1 MVNSVIPAAN
11 PAIGYSQ
18 WVTSI
23 MHAPETLGLPLGT
36 AKVKTWTL
44 HGGFETLRLHDGPN
58 SKLLTASRLA
68 RSSQRRAVGRC
79 RRPSCQER
87 ERRRET
93 EACPDSCALSSL
105 CA

>member
-58 SKLLTASRLA
+58 SKLLRPLDSLDHRNVGLWAVAGGHLVRNGKG
-68 RSSQRRAVGRC
+68 VGR
-79 RRPSCQER
+79 RKLVQ
-87 ERRRET
+87 T
-93 EACPDSCALSSL
+93 VVH
-105 CA
+105 